1 MVNKHT
7 DEKNDEFFG
16 PRTNTGRIQYQYYV
30 DLNGTPPESYDWMQY
45 TTNVKD

>member
-1 MVNKHT
+1 MNPFT

-16 PRTNTGRIQYQYYV
+16 PRTNTGKIQYQYYV
-30 DLNGTPPESYDWMQY
+30 DLEGTAPPSVDWTQY